1 MKRLNWTSVAIMIG
15 LPGLLGF
22 VAWLIYILSSPERWC
37 GVQVTGTKMASRPI
51 ADCSAIVL
59 QLIHWLG
66 WYGVTLIGCICIAF
80 LTIVARDLRAYLDV
94 SGPNGWGAKVGGD
107 NAASGAAAVA
117 DAAVEKAADI
127 AEAPPPP
134 PANRG

>member
-1 MKRLNWTSVAIMIG
+1 MRRLNWTSVAIIIG

-80 LTIVARDLRAYLDV
+80 LTIVVRDL
-94 SGPNGWGAKVGGD
+94 GAFLKVHGLGD
-107 NAASGAAAVA
+107 TSLEVGVDAAPVPVAVVNAASDPVP
-117 DAAVEKAADI
+117 VTS
-127 AEAPPPP
+127 APTEGG
-134 PANRG
+134 R